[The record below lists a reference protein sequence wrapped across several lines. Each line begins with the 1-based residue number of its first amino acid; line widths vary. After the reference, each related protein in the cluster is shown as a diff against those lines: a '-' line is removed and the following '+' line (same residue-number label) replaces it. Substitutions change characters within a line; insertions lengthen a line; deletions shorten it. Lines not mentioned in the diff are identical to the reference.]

1 MVLGLPFVNPQP
13 EYPQCMPRRLR
24 PVDIA
29 REAGISVQQVRN
41 YVDLGV
47 LPPVARTETGYR
59 VFTPDHGAAVVAVRR
74 LAAGHGWARTR
85 QIMRAVQA
93 GDLDA
98 ALAAVDAGHAEL
110 DRERT
115 DIARVLAAFDEL
127 AGSGTGA
134 PVPRGT
140 LRIGEVARLT
150 GVRTSALRVWERYG
164 LLNPARDRPTGYRVY
179 DAAEV
184 RNARVVALLRR
195 GGYAIS
201 IVRAVLDELR
211 ATGSPQRVRTELAK
225 REKELTERSRLRIAG
240 TAALHTYL
248 DERHASG

>member
-1 MVLGLPFVNPQP
+1 
-13 EYPQCMPRRLR
+13 MPRRLR

-29 REAGISVQQVRN
+29 RRAGISVQQVRN

-47 LPPVARTETGYR
+47 LPPVSRTETGYR
-59 VFTPDHGAAVVAVRR
+59 VFTTGHADAVVTVRR

-85 QIMRAVQA
+85 QIMRAVHA
-93 GDLDA
+93 GDLDT

-127 AGSGTGA
+127 AAAEPRA
-134 PVPRGT
+134 PAVRGP
-140 LRIGEVARLT
+140 LRIGEVARVT
-150 GVRTSALRVWERYG
+150 GVRASALRVWERYG
-164 LLNPARDRPTGYRVY
+164 LLRPARDHPTGYRVY

-195 GGYAIS
+195 GDYPIP

-211 ATGSPQRVRTELAK
+211 STGSPQRVRTELAK
-225 REKELTERSRLRIAG
+225 RERELADRSRRRLAG

-248 DERHASG
+248 DEYGDEDGDAQTSD

>member
-1 MVLGLPFVNPQP
+1 
-13 EYPQCMPRRLR
+13 MPRRLR

-29 REAGISVQQVRN
+29 RQAGISVQQVRN

-59 VFTPDHGAAVVAVRR
+59 VFTPDHAAAVLTVRK

-85 QIMRAVQA
+85 EIMRAVYA
-93 GDLDA
+93 GDLDT

-127 AGSGTGA
+127 STADPGPPA
-134 PVPRGT
+134 VRGP
-140 LRIGEVARLT
+140 LRIGEVARVT

-164 LLNPARDRPTGYRVY
+164 LLRPVRERPTGYRVY
-179 DAAEV
+179 DPAEA

-195 GGYAIS
+195 GGYTIP

-211 ATGSPQRVRTELAK
+211 TTGSPQRVRTELAK
-225 REKELTERSRLRIAG
+225 REKELTERSRRRVAG

-248 DERHASG
+248 EERQTSD